1 MTKFRRPHERLG
13 ADFELLEWTSRSL
26 STTISLSRCAVA
38 GLRTARPMSQDF
50 FCFVKRTG
58 DDVNA
63 DEFSNAAGC
72 DGTRFSRG
80 FHGTQIAAN
89 QDGDVAVEEVFLA
102 NEDDVGGLHHGIG
115 RLNGSDET
123 ACLYH
128 P

>member
-1 MTKFRRPHERLG
+1 M
-13 ADFELLEWTSRSL
+13 DSRSL
-26 STTISLSRCAVA
+26 SITISLSRCAVA

-80 FHGTQIAAN
+80 FHGTRIAAN
-89 QDGDVAVEEVFLA
+89 QDDDVAVSEVFLA

-123 ACLYH
+123 ACLDH

>member
-1 MTKFRRPHERLG
+1 MDST
-13 ADFELLEWTSRSL
+13 SL
-26 STTISLSRCAVA
+26 SITISLSRRAVA
-38 GLRTARPMSQDF
+38 GLRTAGPMSQDF

-58 DDVNA
+58 DNVNA

-80 FHGTQIAAN
+80 FHGIRIAAN
-89 QDGDVAVEEVFLA
+89 QDDDVAVSEVFLA

-123 ACLYH
+123 ACL
-128 P
+128 